1 MSMITTAPSAT
12 TLTMRR
18 SARLQIM
25 RLRRLLDGWVAAAI
39 AYRESQVA
47 FLVERQL
54 QARDLTD
61 THLYRGPIDHA
72 VEKATRLR
80 QQRRRKES

>member
-25 RLRRLLDGWVAAAI
+25 RLRRMLDGWVAAAI
-39 AYRESQVA
+39 AYRESRSLSWPSA
-47 FLVERQL
+47 NC
-54 QARDLTD
+54 
-61 THLYRGPIDHA
+61 
-72 VEKATRLR
+72 
-80 QQRRRKES
+80 RRAS

>member
-1 MSMITTAPSAT
+1 MSMLTTAQSAT
-12 TLTMRR
+12 TPAMRR
-18 SARLQIM
+18 SVRFQIM
-25 RLRRLLDGWVAAAI
+25 RLRRVLDGWVAAAI

-47 FLVERQL
+47 FLAERQL
-54 QARDLTD
+54 RSRDLTD

-80 QQRRRKES
+80 EQQRLKKS

>member
-1 MSMITTAPSAT
+1 
-12 TLTMRR
+12 
-18 SARLQIM
+18 
-25 RLRRLLDGWVAAAI
+25 
-39 AYRESQVA
+39 
-47 FLVERQL
+47 L

-80 QQRRRKES
+80 EQQRLKKS

>member
-12 TLTMRR
+12 TLTIRR

-25 RLRRLLDGWVAAAI
+25 RLRRMLDGWVAAAI

-47 FLVERQL
+47 FLAERQL
-54 QARDLTD
+54 QARELTD

-80 QQRRRKES
+80 QQRRKEP